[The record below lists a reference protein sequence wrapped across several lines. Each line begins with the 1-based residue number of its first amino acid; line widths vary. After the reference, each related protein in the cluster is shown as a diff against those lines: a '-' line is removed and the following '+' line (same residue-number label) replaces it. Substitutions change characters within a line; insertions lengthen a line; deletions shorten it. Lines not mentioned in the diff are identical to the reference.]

1 MKRNIFL
8 FFTGLETLAVGV
20 FLMMQ
25 RNALMDDPTDRVVH
39 MIHQMGSIEWAIL
52 LMVLGAV
59 SLVVGVLD
67 VKKYNIQQVILIL
80 FGGLWC
86 AYSLFFWINDIH
98 FGPGLKLGTLLSI
111 FVFVQ
116 ILFEAYFGKRG

>member
-8 FFTGLETLAVGV
+8 VFTGLETLAVGV

-39 MIHQMGSIEWAIL
+39 MIHQMGSIEWATL
-52 LMVLGAV
+52 LIVLGAV

>member
-8 FFTGLETLAVGV
+8 VFTGLETLAVGV

-39 MIHQMGSIEWAIL
+39 MIHQMGSIEWATL
-52 LMVLGAV
+52 LIVLGAV

-98 FGPGLKLGTLLSI
+98 FGPGLKLGTLLST

>member
-8 FFTGLETLAVGV
+8 VFTGLETLAVGV

-52 LMVLGAV
+52 LIVLGAV

-86 AYSLFFWINDIH
+86 SYSLFFWINDIH